1 MAMDPHSAAR
11 LYALGR
17 VGMGI
22 ALLTAPERI
31 TRPWLGAAGTGP
43 GARVLGHLVG
53 IRDLVIGAAQL
64 RGGAEARPWI
74 VAGAVCDAVD
84 CAATLRARDE
94 LPAFGVV
101 ACPIMAAGGAAAGA
115 WLQSAAR

>member
-1 MAMDPHSAAR
+1 MQMDTATAAR

-17 VGMGI
+17 VGMGV

-43 GARVLGHLVG
+43 GARVMGSIIGV
-53 IRDLVIGAAQL
+53 RDLVVGVGQL
-64 RGGAEARPWI
+64 QGGRAARPWI
-74 VAGAVCDAVD
+74 AAGALCDAVD
-84 CAATLRARDE
+84 CAVTVRARDE

-101 ACPIMAAGGAAAGA
+101 ACTVMAAGGAAAGA
-115 WLQSAAR
+115 WLQSKV